1 LTSRFRQPTIDAM
14 PDHEPNLPDLIKAV
28 EKTDDAPLERLAEA
42 VRLSQRLSGLADDLV
57 GHFVEASRRAGH
69 SWSQIGDQLGVTK
82 QAAQQR
88 FPVRPVLKMPRI
100 ARRLRGSDKGGSM
113 FDRFTEAGRN
123 VMVLAQDE
131 AQRLNHNYLGT
142 EHILL
147 GVIRDESGAG
157 AKALRAAG
165 ISLETIRRKFEELI
179 GKGVRRADGVGAFS
193 ASAPIPFTPRAKKVL
208 ELSVREALQLG
219 HGFVGSEHLLLG
231 ILREGEGVAAQVLL
245 DFGVSRTLRAEI
257 LRMRSS
263 EEDIG
268 SS

>member
-1 LTSRFRQPTIDAM
+1 VYPYD
-14 PDHEPNLPDLIKAV
+14 PNLPDLIKAV

-42 VRLSQRLSGLADDLV
+42 VRLSQRLSGLADNLV

-88 FPVRPVLKMPRI
+88 FPVRPTLKMPRM
-100 ARRLRGSDKGGSM
+100 ARRLRGADKGGSM

-147 GVIRDESGAG
+147 GVIRETSGAG
-157 AKALRAAG
+157 AKALQTAG
-165 ISLETIRRKFEELI
+165 ISLEAVRKKIEEVI
-179 GKGVRRADGVGAFS
+179 GRGAS
-193 ASAPIPFTPRAKKVL
+193 PSGGPAPFTPRAKKVL
-208 ELSVREALQLG
+208 ELAVRESLQLG
-219 HGFVGSEHLLLG
+219 HGLVGSEHLLLG
-231 ILREGEGVAAQVLL
+231 IIREGEGVAVQVLSEL
-245 DFGVSRTLRAEI
+245 GLAGPIGLRPHALRQLLRREI
-257 LRMRSS
+257 LKLSGQ
-263 EEDIG
+263 EDTG

>member
-1 LTSRFRQPTIDAM
+1 VYPYD
-14 PDHEPNLPDLIKAV
+14 PNLPDLIKAV

-42 VRLSQRLSGLADDLV
+42 VRLSQRLSGLADNLV

-88 FPVRPVLKMPRI
+88 FPVRPTLKMPRI
-100 ARRLRGSDKGGSM
+100 ARRLRGADKGGSM

-147 GVIRDESGAG
+147 GVIRETSGAG
-157 AKALRAAG
+157 AKALQTAG
-165 ISLETIRRKFEELI
+165 ISLEAVRRKIEEVI
-179 GKGVRRADGVGAFS
+179 GEGVRRADGVGAFS
-193 ASAPIPFTPRAKKVL
+193 ASPPIPFTPRAKKVL
-208 ELSVREALQLG
+208 ELAVRESLQLG
-219 HGFVGSEHLLLG
+219 HGLVGSEHLLLG
-231 ILREGEGVAAQVLL
+231 IIREGEGVAVQVLSEL
-245 DFGVSRTLRAEI
+245 GLAGPIGLRPHALRQLLRREI
-257 LRMRSS
+257 LKLSGQ
-263 EEDIG
+263 EDTG